1 MGRIFPEP
9 PHYILHPITIHF
21 VSRWPCLI
29 KAVTLWFFV
38 LAHLDFSSF
47 FAFSGCLLSSEV
59 ITSWPKLPQMN
70 MNVPVVLTL
79 EVVVAVVVVEFP
91 WLVSPSAVQHLLR
104 YIFVLRSSNLAPP
117 SNRNGLLL
125 LLLSFLL
132 FFFWVRHWMRRME
145 DADSEKPFATDSHRY
160 NVTLMMWKT
169 HRPTDRPNVGL
180 PILVSAWRSSFLN
193 FTFSFFICKFKACEI
208 ETPPSSW

>member
-1 MGRIFPEP
+1 
-9 PHYILHPITIHF
+9 
-21 VSRWPCLI
+21 
-29 KAVTLWFFV
+29 
-38 LAHLDFSSF
+38 
-47 FAFSGCLLSSEV
+47 
-59 ITSWPKLPQMN
+59 MN

-117 SNRNGLLL
+117 SNRNGL

-193 FTFSFFICKFKACEI
+193 FTFYFSHLQVQGVRNRNLAVVVVAKWSKQTLPPLLMIGNNSDEKQNKKMAGVAACLQIGEDY
-208 ETPPSSW
+208 

>member
-1 MGRIFPEP
+1 
-9 PHYILHPITIHF
+9 
-21 VSRWPCLI
+21 
-29 KAVTLWFFV
+29 
-38 LAHLDFSSF
+38 
-47 FAFSGCLLSSEV
+47 
-59 ITSWPKLPQMN
+59 MN

-125 LLLSFLL
+125 LSFLL

-169 HRPTDRPNVGL
+169 HRPTDWMWGFQSLFPLGGAHSWISL
-180 PILVSAWRSSFLN
+180 FIFH
-193 FTFSFFICKFKACEI
+193 ICKFKACEI
-208 ETPPSSW
+208 ETSPSSW